1 MSSAD
6 SLQSAQRAPK
16 APRPFDE
23 DDEYGDAEKNFQPRS
38 PRFWMIIIG
47 MYASIFL
54 VALVSFAE
62 YEFCSAGLTFS
73 APTGSNDHRSRHP
86 WHHQRI
92 RLDRGYWLVWQRLHV
107 DCRYFQPSVRPHL

>member
-6 SLQSAQRAPK
+6 SLQSAQRAPKAK

-38 PRFWMIIIG
+38 PKFWMIIIG

-54 VALVSFAE
+54 VALVSFAVNA
-62 YEFCSAGLTFS
+62 FCGAGLTLT
-73 APTGSNDHRSRHP
+73 APN
-86 WHHQRI
+86 RI
-92 RLDRGYWLVWQRLHV
+92 E
-107 DCRYFQPSVRPHL
+107 